1 MELHQLRCFLAVTET
16 LHFGRRPATGYA
28 AVGLRKTN

>member
-16 LHFGRRPATGYA
+16 LHFGQPPSNWICCRRP
-28 AVGLRKTN
+28 